1 MTRARLIWG
10 AVVVLSLEVTIFG
23 LVNHDRIYMQ
33 WVENADEVVAE
44 DFAREARSLLSAK
57 EIKGSQLATIF
68 RHARRL
74 KLLDVEILAL
84 ERQVSDHPDD
94 PTLTFALADTVR
106 RSGDFIRA
114 RRLYLDWIDE
124 RSQAEA
130 PNSAPMQLAWIGLA
144 RVERD
149 AGELPRARAYFELA
163 GDLASADRHAPVEY
177 FWTLTTLDLD
187 EALDHGYDALRTD
200 PDNEPVRE
208 WLIGQALARG
218 NANEAQ
224 RLVVSAVGADLYDP
238 RWTRWL
244 DLADALR
251 NSTSPASTNP
261 ARRPMFVSHV
271 PPRPRVPARLA
282 SARPWTCCALV
293 PSLLASNPAG
303 VVDAGTVA
311 SVARPIEVN
320 RVWPLAETLAL
331 GRTKAAIEQQSWGG
345 RLPAIALYDAYLA
358 AVPGDV
364 DAMRKQ
370 ARVAGWAGRIED
382 ARRRYAAITAVVPN
396 DRAAAA
402 EARAKSAYYGLQW
415 ADALRAYD
423 AWLAVEPQNT
433 EARFEHAEVLW
444 ALGRTAE
451 SQRELQALA
460 ANGHE
465 QAQLAIDR
473 RHETRQP
480 TPIVRVETRAS
491 NGYDGGTLLE
501 QRSQTGSLA
510 GGDAHAWWRVD
521 VSGLTAS
528 GAGQRSTGVGAAASS
543 SRRFTDEWSGSVAVG
558 ADQFV
563 GWSPVVTGSATV
575 SAQAAHRISL
585 DATLQRQR
593 VQENAETF
601 KQGLMASGLSVTVA
615 RHTERTSLSAAG
627 AIEHLSDGN
636 QRRQVTASV
645 SRALT
650 QGRSQLRGVGWAQ
663 VQSYE
668 HPADT
673 YFAPDHFVRVD
684 AGAEYAMSITPPRFS
699 GDRQRE
705 LVASMLVGTDNRGE
719 IYTHPSARLVTE
731 IKGGIEVDAFV
742 DLIDSRVYRER
753 RAGIAVK
760 FTPGSRR

>member
-1 MTRARLIWG
+1 MTRARLIWA

-23 LVNHDRIYMQ
+23 LVNHDRIYME
-33 WVENADEVVAE
+33 WAE
-44 DFAREARSLLSAK
+44 TTDNLDPPDFAREARSLLSAR

-74 KLLDVEILAL
+74 NLIDIEILAL

-106 RSGDFIRA
+106 RSGDLMRA

-124 RSQAEA
+124 RSHAEE
-130 PNSAPMQLAWIGLA
+130 PNSAPRQLAWIGLA

-224 RLVVSAVGADLYDP
+224 RLVVSAVGADMYDP

-244 DLADALR
+244 DLADAVR
-251 NSTSPASTNP
+251 NGGAASPSTPKIL
-261 ARRPMFVSHV
+261 PMLVSHV
-271 PPRPRVPARLA
+271 SPRRAAPGRLP
-282 SARPWTCCALV
+282 SARPWSCCALV
-293 PSLLASNPAG
+293 PTLLASTAG
-303 VVDAGTVA
+303 DAVDDDAVVPIAW
-311 SVARPIEVN
+311 PIELA
-320 RVWPLAETLAL
+320 RQWPLAETLAL
-331 GRTKAAIEQQSWGG
+331 ARTKAAIEQQSWGG

-358 AVPGDV
+358 TVPGDV

-370 ARVAGWAGRIED
+370 ARVAGWAGRIDD
-382 ARRRYAAITAVVPN
+382 ARRRYAAMTSALPN
-396 DRAAAA
+396 DPAVAA
-402 EARAKSAYYGLQW
+402 EARAKSAYYGMQW
-415 ADALRAYD
+415 SDALRAYD
-423 AWLAVEPQNT
+423 DWLAVEPENT
-433 EARFEHAEVLW
+433 EARFEHAEVLL

-451 SQRELQALA
+451 SQRELQSLA
-460 ANGHE
+460 GDGHE

-473 RHETRQP
+473 RHATRRP
-480 TPIVRVETRAS
+480 TPMVRFETKAS

-501 QRSQTGSLA
+501 QRSQTGTLTA
-510 GGDAHAWWRVD
+510 GDAHASWRVD

-528 GAGQRSTGVGAAASS
+528 GAGQRASGVGASAAS
-543 SRRFTDEWSGSVAVG
+543 SRRFTDALSGAVAVG

-563 GWSPVVTGSATV
+563 GWSPVVTGSATIT
-575 SAQAAHRISL
+575 ARAGRRISV

-593 VQENAETF
+593 VQENAHTF
-601 KQGLMASGLSVTVA
+601 KQGLMASGLSVNVA
-615 RHTERTSLSAAG
+615 RHTERTSLSATG

-668 HPADT
+668 HPAET
-673 YFAPDHFVRVD
+673 YFAPDRFVRVD
-684 AGAEYAMSITPPRFS
+684 AGAEYALSITPPRFT
-699 GDRQRE
+699 GDRRRE

-731 IKGGIEVDAFV
+731 IKGGIEVEAFV

-753 RAGIAVK
+753 RGGIAVT